1 MERGK
6 ASSDGTTRHNMRLC
20 LKGIWIVFFR
30 FPVPVWIHCMASFW
44 CIGAGSFLN
53 LSWFYQRVGGGL
65 KHLKNHFAVN
75 FVSVIYLI
83 VFFRSAGPSCDVNTT
98 WLHVTGNGTDY
109 PDVYRAHGSTWPQK
123 EVTIWSFKST
133 WLHVTG
139 KGTDNPEV

>member
-1 MERGK
+1 MFSFDSRFQFESTAWPVFG
-6 ASSDGTTRHNMRLC
+6 ASEPV
-20 LKGIWIVFFR
+20 VFF
-30 FPVPVWIHCMASFW
+30 
-44 CIGAGSFLN
+44 N

-109 PDVYRAHGSTWPQK
+109 PDVYRAHGST
-123 EVTIWSFKST
+123 
-133 WLHVTG
+133 
-139 KGTDNPEV
+139 